1 MSNTI
6 STTLAVAALRS
17 KAQAGTLDVALAH
30 ALDGSGNLP
39 DILVI
44 ATQASAVDTG
54 CLFLVPVAGRG
65 AFTRA
70 GILGLNDVHGFIG
83 PAPNERLGVVDV
95 LFTSDMT
102 SLTNPSY
109 DGLKLFTDILNDK
122 QLKIYCQSLEM
133 TEHHA
138 VTRLS
143 KLQFARMTVYDS
155 VVDKELLAMAS
166 ANAMFP
172 GARLHLNGADAIV
185 AGSGCRSSDDKPS
198 LALIADMFTMKP
210 ELLLTDEAGVL
221 NRHNIVFAIPTASV
235 ADPKALMKRAA
246 AIAATADADA
256 EKLLAAEKIL
266 AAELIS
272 DVFHQVDLG
281 PKA

>member
-1 MSNTI
+1 
-6 STTLAVAALRS
+6 
-17 KAQAGTLDVALAH
+17 
-30 ALDGSGNLP
+30 
-39 DILVI
+39 
-44 ATQASAVDTG
+44 
-54 CLFLVPVAGRG
+54 
-65 AFTRA
+65 
-70 GILGLNDVHGFIG
+70 
-83 PAPNERLGVVDV
+83 
-95 LFTSDMT
+95 
-102 SLTNPSY
+102 
-109 DGLKLFTDILNDK
+109 
-122 QLKIYCQSLEM
+122 
-133 TEHHA
+133 
-138 VTRLS
+138 
-143 KLQFARMTVYDS
+143 
-155 VVDKELLAMAS
+155 MAS
-166 ANAMFP
+166 GNAMFP

-235 ADPKALMKRAA
+235 ADPKALMKRAV

-272 DVFHQVDLG
+272 DVFHQVDPG

>member
-1 MSNTI
+1 
-6 STTLAVAALRS
+6 
-17 KAQAGTLDVALAH
+17 
-30 ALDGSGNLP
+30 
-39 DILVI
+39 
-44 ATQASAVDTG
+44 
-54 CLFLVPVAGRG
+54 
-65 AFTRA
+65 
-70 GILGLNDVHGFIG
+70 
-83 PAPNERLGVVDV
+83 
-95 LFTSDMT
+95 
-102 SLTNPSY
+102 
-109 DGLKLFTDILNDK
+109 
-122 QLKIYCQSLEM
+122 M

-166 ANAMFP
+166 GNAMFP

-235 ADPKALMKRAA
+235 ADPKALMKRAV
-246 AIAATADADA
+246 AIAATADA

-272 DVFHQVDLG
+272 DVFHQVDPG